1 MNIFF
6 LTIYTMFWVLG
17 LCASYA
23 FVMTV
28 TKKGGS
34 PAFLRWSSLVAL
46 VSYGAAWFF
55 GVLYYAH
62 PDTIARLAKTMTP
75 SSNVGLYTFFAQS
88 RECMFLSFVLVPILA
103 AWLAI
108 IIFSIKDSEGF
119 AKRKN
124 SMITLSII
132 VTVLG
137 VLAILLALMI
147 A

>member
-1 MNIFF
+1 M
-6 LTIYTMFWVLG
+6 LWVLG

-34 PAFLRWSSLVAL
+34 LAFLRWSSLVAL

-55 GVLYYAH
+55 GVLYYIH
-62 PDTIARLAKTMTP
+62 PDTIARFAKTVTP

-88 RECMFLSFVLVPILA
+88 RECIFLSLVLMPILA
-103 AWLAI
+103 AWLAVT
-108 IIFSIKDSEGF
+108 IFSVKDAEGF

-124 SMITLSII
+124 DMVALS
-132 VTVLG
+132 VTVTILAVLG
-137 VLAILLALMI
+137 VLLAMMI